1 MTLNLQEELPKPHS
15 TCPYCLTIVTEPNLE
30 NNGKPEKEQI
40 ESVVNRE
47 KPSKNKEK
55 SIACHYHLGYLGERE
70 KKEQFPD
77 ECMVCTQI
85 VECMLKK
92 MP

>member
-1 MTLNLQEELPKPHS
+1 MTLNLQEELPKPYS
-15 TCPYCLTIVTEPNLE
+15 ACPYCLTVVTEPELE
-30 NNGKPEKEQI
+30 NDKKSEKQVEN
-40 ESVVNRE
+40 VVTRE
-47 KPSKNKEK
+47 KPAKNKEK
-55 SIACHYHLGYLGERE
+55 SIGCHYHLGYLGERE